1 MDEPDGLD
9 INNPLGLIDAVLR
22 IAVVLGL
29 LGWNAFEALSLRTP
43 YPSSMVALWDSPI
56 WRLLLLF
63 IVWVGA
69 EWSPRV
75 GAMTGIA
82 VLMYIVNMIQ
92 IV

>member
-22 IAVVLGL
+22 ITVVLGL

-43 YPSSMVALWDSPI
+43 YPSSMVALWESPV
-56 WRLLLLF
+56 WRMMLLF
-63 IVWVGA
+63 IVWLGA
-69 EWSPRV
+69 EWCPRV